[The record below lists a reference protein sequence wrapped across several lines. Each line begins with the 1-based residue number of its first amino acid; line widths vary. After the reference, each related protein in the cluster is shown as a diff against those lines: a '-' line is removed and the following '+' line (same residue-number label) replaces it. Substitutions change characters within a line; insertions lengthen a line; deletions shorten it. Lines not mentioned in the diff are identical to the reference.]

1 MARAASPTA
10 PDDIP
15 RWVFVVVV
23 LFWLSSVASEV
34 VTTLLD
40 PEVAALVKDWPRFV
54 VKRAALALFWIAAS
68 IAALFWYR
76 ERPVTADNLG
86 PSLLGALIAT
96 ALVSAAFAVYFGA
109 LLSAMSL
116 GRVSFARGFQTIW
129 GAELLYACMTVW
141 QVLFAANAYHYYAR
155 MVRRQREADELQ
167 LRLARTELSLFRAQ
181 LEPHF
186 LFNTLNSI
194 AALVRLERK
203 EQAVDALNQLS
214 ALLRGVLEVGTR
226 QASTWQWEQDFTRRY
241 VALQQLRFGE
251 RLDVV
256 LDPGDL
262 PADAPFPALLLQP
275 LIENA
280 VVHGPLVDARPCE
293 VVVRLRRAQG
303 RIQVEVSNEVGQ
315 AAAPA
320 GHGVGLANVAARLR
334 AVYGDDFAFTQRR
347 DDHRFVVEAAFP
359 EAGRP

>member
-1 MARAASPTA
+1 MVRAARSRSSSG
-10 PDDIP
+10 IP
-15 RWVFVVVV
+15 RWVFAVVV
-23 LFWLSSVASEV
+23 LFWISSFASEA
-34 VTTLLD
+34 VTFLLD
-40 PEVAALVKDWPRFV
+40 PELAPRSTDWPHFFS
-54 VKRAALALFWIAAS
+54 KRVGLALFWIATS
-68 IAALFWYR
+68 VAALFWYR
-76 ERPVTADNLG
+76 DRPVTGENLRS
-86 PSLLGALIAT
+86 SLAAALAAT
-96 ALVSAAFAVYFGA
+96 LLVPAAFAVYFGA
-109 LLSAMSL
+109 LLSLISL
-116 GRVSFARGFQTIW
+116 GRVSFWRGFGLMW
-129 GAELLYACMTVW
+129 GAELLYAALTVW

-186 LFNTLNSI
+186 LFNALNSI

-226 QASTWQWEQDFTRRY
+226 QALTWQWEQDFTHRY

-256 LDPGDL
+256 IDAADV

-293 VVVRLRRAQG
+293 VLVRLRREGG
-303 RIQVEVSNEVGQ
+303 RIQVEVSNEAGQ

-320 GHGVGLANVAARLR
+320 GHGVGLANVAARLK
-334 AVYGDDFAFTQRR
+334 AVYGDDFAFGHRR
-347 DDHRFVVEAAFP
+347 DGRRFVVEAAFP
-359 EAGRP
+359 EAGRA